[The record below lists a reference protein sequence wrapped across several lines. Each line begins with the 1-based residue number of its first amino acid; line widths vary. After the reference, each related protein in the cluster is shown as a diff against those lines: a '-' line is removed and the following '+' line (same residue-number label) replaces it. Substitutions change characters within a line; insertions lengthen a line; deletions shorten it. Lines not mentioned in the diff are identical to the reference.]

1 MCNEPYLTRME
12 KVTKQYDAVAL
23 LSGGLDS
30 LLAVKVIQDQG
41 LKVKGLHFVTPF
53 FGKPHMVRRW
63 EKLYGM
69 EIDAVDV
76 SEEYVRMMVERPVHG
91 FGKTLNP
98 CVDCKILM
106 LRKAHELM
114 EQYGAKFIIS
124 GEVIGQ
130 RPMSQRRD
138 TLNVIKRDA
147 DVQSV
152 LLRPLCA
159 LCLDPTPMEESGLVQ
174 RDKLLGLFGRGRK
187 EQLRLAEHYG
197 FTEIPSPGG
206 GCKLTERENG
216 RRYWPVLK
224 YSPKPS
230 VADFKLANVGR
241 QYWSGKHWMAVGR
254 NQMDNESLLK
264 IKKDSDLVF
273 KVVDFPGPISIG
285 RQFEGAPWS
294 EEVIADAAAWAASYS
309 PKAKKAGVPVQV
321 SVVTIS
327 KDNEEERILTVTP
340 MRETPMGWAEW
351 LWPDAKQEIRE
362 EARSRAK

>member
-1 MCNEPYLTRME
+1 MRNGPYLACME

-41 LKVKGLHFVTPF
+41 LRVKGLHFVTPF
-53 FGKPHMVRRW
+53 FGKPHLVHHW
-63 EKLYGM
+63 EEIYDM

-76 SEEYVRMMVERPVHG
+76 SEEFVRMMVERPVHG

-114 EQYGAKFIIS
+114 ESYGAKFIIS

-159 LCLDPTPMEESGLVQ
+159 LCLEPTPMEESGLVQ

-187 EQLRLAEHYG
+187 EQLRLAKHYE
-197 FTEIPSPGG
+197 FTEVPSPGG
-206 GCKLTERENG
+206 GCNLTERENS

-224 YSPKPS
+224 FSPTPS
-230 VADFKLANVGR
+230 VADFKLSNVGR
-241 QYWSGKHWMAVGR
+241 QYWSGKHWMSVGR
-254 NQMDNESLLK
+254 NQIDNELLLE
-264 IKKDSDLVF
+264 IKLDTDIVF
-273 KVVDFPGPISIG
+273 KVVDYPGPISIG

-294 EEVIADAAAWAASYS
+294 DEVIADAAAWAASYS
-309 PKAKKAGVPVQV
+309 PKAKKAGIPIEV

-327 KDNEEERILTVTP
+327 KDTEEECILTVTP
-340 MRETPMGWAEW
+340 TRETPMGWAEW
-351 LWPDAKQEIRE
+351 LWPDAKEEIRD
-362 EARSRAK
+362 EARARAK